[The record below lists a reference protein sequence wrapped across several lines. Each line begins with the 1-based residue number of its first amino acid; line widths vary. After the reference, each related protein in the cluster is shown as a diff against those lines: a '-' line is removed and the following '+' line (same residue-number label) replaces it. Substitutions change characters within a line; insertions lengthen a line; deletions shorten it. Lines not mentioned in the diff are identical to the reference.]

1 MISQINIS
9 NLVKVFSIGVMMNL
23 MTARPLIAQD
33 TLAVQVFPQ
42 GMPASQISA
51 EKENAPALYIYP
63 ADERKNTQKAI
74 ILCPGGA
81 YSGLAIAHEGHDIA
95 QWLAS
100 EGITGIVL
108 KYRVPRGN
116 RNLPIGDARKAM
128 YTVRRMAQKLQ
139 LNEHQIGLAGSSA
152 GGHLASTIATHATD
166 SLERPDF
173 CVLFYPVISARKDC
187 IHEFSFA
194 NLLGEKRQAKD
205 YAEYSN
211 ELHVTPQT
219 PPTLLLLSDDD
230 TAVPPT
236 NSLLYYNALKRN
248 GVEAAMYIFPTGG
261 HGWGYK
267 ETFPYKELWKSLLL
281 EWLKKK

>member
-1 MISQINIS
+1 MMFQTNKFK
-9 NLVKVFSIGVMMNL
+9 LVRLFSIGVMMSL
-23 MTARPLIAQD
+23 MAAKPLIAQD
-33 TLAVQVFPQ
+33 TLAVQVLPYGVPVPQ
-42 GMPASQISA
+42 VPS
-51 EKENAPALYIYP
+51 EKDNTPELYIYP
-63 ADERKNTQKAI
+63 ADKGKNTQKAL

-81 YSGLAIAHEGHDIA
+81 YSGLAISHEGHDIA

-108 KYRVPRGN
+108 KYRMPHGN
-116 RNLPIGDARKAM
+116 RNLPIDDARKAIH
-128 YTVRRMAQKLQ
+128 TVRRMAQQLQ
-139 LNEHQIGLAGSSA
+139 LDEHKIGLAGSSA
-152 GGHLASTIATHATD
+152 GGHLASTIATHVTD

-194 NLLGEKRQAKD
+194 NLLGENRQAKD

-211 ELHVTPQT
+211 ELHVTPHA

-230 TAVPPT
+230 TAVSPT

-267 ETFPYKELWKSLLL
+267 DTFPYKELWKSLLL